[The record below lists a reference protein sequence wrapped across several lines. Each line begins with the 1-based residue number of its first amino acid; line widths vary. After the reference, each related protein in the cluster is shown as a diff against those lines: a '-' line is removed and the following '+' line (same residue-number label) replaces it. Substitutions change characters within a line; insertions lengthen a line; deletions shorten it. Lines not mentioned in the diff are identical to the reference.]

1 VRAENLTY
9 LGLAGLP
16 LAVAVCLG
24 LSVRSLAGRG
34 SSWWL
39 WLAGAVVLGAV
50 WLQLVSETP

>member
-9 LGLAGLP
+9 MGLVGLP
-16 LAVAVCLG
+16 PAVAVCLG
-24 LSVRSLAGRG
+24 LGVRSLVGRG

-50 WLQLVSETP
+50 WLYLVSVTL